1 MLVVGPGEDP
11 LEQAILELQK
21 IFGRLPTEDELVDF
35 VHGTDEQRLN
45 VIRAA
50 ESKKENPS

>member
-11 LEQAILELQK
+11 LEQTILELQK
-21 IFGRLPTEDELVDF
+21 IFGRFPTEDEVVDF

-45 VIRAA
+45 MLRAA
-50 ESKKENPS
+50 EVEKENHS